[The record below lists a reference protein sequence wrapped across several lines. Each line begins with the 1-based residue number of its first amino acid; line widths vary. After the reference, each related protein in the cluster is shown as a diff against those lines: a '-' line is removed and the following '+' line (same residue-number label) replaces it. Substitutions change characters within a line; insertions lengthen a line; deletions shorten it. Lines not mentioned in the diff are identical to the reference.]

1 MKDQKKNVDVKVKKE
16 DGSEET
22 VAIYVVRPN
31 NNTIKNA
38 DRYRAKAWNQ
48 CITDGVLTK
57 KELGKLMR
65 DRGIWDDDKDEEERK
80 IVEEIQSLERKLFL
94 GGGDKK
100 RKLSEGQGIAIQMRR
115 LRIKLRELISER
127 LGLEENTAESLSDN
141 AKFDYFVAD
150 CTFYANGQKV
160 YKDVEDYNQKSSD
173 EVAFAAAGAL
183 AEMMY
188 QVDTKFEEN
197 LPENKFLKKFN
208 LVNDELSLVN
218 KAGVLVDVDGR
229 RINDRGHYINEE
241 GKRIDKEGNLLNED
255 GTYIIQLEYEDDLG
269 TTEASTPAPNV
280 EKSEDSP
287 KENDVKVS
295 EEKTE

>member
-1 MKDQKKNVDVKVKKE
+1 MKDERKEIEVEIKKNDDSTEKVKIFV
-16 DGSEET
+16 T
-22 VAIYVVRPN
+22 RPTN
-31 NNTIKNA
+31 STIKNA
-38 DRYRAKAWNQ
+38 DRYRAKTWNQ

-65 DRGIWDDDKDEEERK
+65 DRGIWNEAKDEEEKK
-80 IVEEIQSLERKLFL
+80 IVEEIQGLERKLYL

-100 RKLSEGQGIAIQMRR
+100 RKLSEGQSIAVQMRR
-115 LRIKLRELISER
+115 LRMKLRELISER
-127 LGLEENTAESLSDN
+127 LSLEENTAEALADN
-141 AKFDYFVAD
+141 SKFDYFVAD

-188 QVDTKFEEN
+188 QVDTKFEES

-208 LVNDELSLVN
+208 LVNEDLSLVN
-218 KAGVLVDVDGR
+218 KDGVLVDSEGR
-229 RINDRGHYINEE
+229 KINDLGHYIDNE
-241 GKRIDKEGNLLNED
+241 GKRIDKDGNPLNED
-255 GTYIIQLEYEDDLG
+255 GTYVIQLEYENDLNP
-269 TTEASTPAPNV
+269 EAETKESTKA
-280 EKSEDSP
+280 ED
-287 KENDVKVS
+287 KAS